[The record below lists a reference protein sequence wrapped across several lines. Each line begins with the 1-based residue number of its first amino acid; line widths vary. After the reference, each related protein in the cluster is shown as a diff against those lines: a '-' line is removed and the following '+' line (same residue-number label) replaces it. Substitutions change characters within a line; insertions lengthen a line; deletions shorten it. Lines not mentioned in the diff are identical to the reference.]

1 GDSAKIWHLDADAHR
16 VYELSVSDFSVVR
29 QAAATGRSDG
39 VQGIG
44 GKTAVIWY
52 CAENESYVSK
62 LHELS
67 TSDFSSVRSTDA
79 PTNWSSGVG
88 GDIDTIWYTQF
99 GTDLAYELDETEPP
113 PQPPS
118 APTNLLCNGQT
129 NPVDIIAE
137 DFQAIYNDP
146 NAGDIAQHYRLQV
159 NTKSDFT
166 GRMMWDSGKTPMADT
181 PEGTYCP
188 LIYYNG
194 QALSLNK
201 IQYFWRIKFWDDE
214 DQEGA
219 WSAAANFTLAGCGA
233 GEAGALPWEQIV
245 LEPSGEAKVEIPRRS
260 GQWTT
265 LEDLMRIHTSSN
277 KNPLDAVE
285 LAQAE
290 LTVSNISKNFN
301 SFEEASTWY
310 KQLEG
315 YALQLSLG
323 CKIAG

>member
-1 GDSAKIWHLDADAHR
+1 MAFGDIIRSGNSPDSQPLGIGGNASKIWHCGAYNDKVYELSTTDFSVAKQANSPAVSPAGIGGDSSKVWHCDTGTDLIYELSTSDLSVVRSSSSPSTWPCGIGGDSAKIWHLDADAHK

-29 QAAATGRSDG
+29 QATATGRSEG

-44 GKTAVIWY
+44 GKTDVIWY

-88 GDIDTIWYTQF
+88 GDNETIWYTQF

-188 LIYYNG
+188 LIYYN
-194 QALSLNK
+194 
-201 IQYFWRIKFWDDE
+201 
-214 DQEGA
+214 
-219 WSAAANFTLAGCGA
+219 
-233 GEAGALPWEQIV
+233 
-245 LEPSGEAKVEIPRRS
+245 
-260 GQWTT
+260 
-265 LEDLMRIHTSSN
+265 
-277 KNPLDAVE
+277 
-285 LAQAE
+285 
-290 LTVSNISKNFN
+290 
-301 SFEEASTWY
+301 
-310 KQLEG
+310 
-315 YALQLSLG
+315 
-323 CKIAG
+323 